1 MTERSLSISTQI
13 ATPIKPA
20 FITSSTAISTN
31 DAQPVTESVDE
42 EPYEIR
48 CICDTNEDDGNTIY
62 CDKCDTWQHIECYYP
77 GSVEDASRE
86 DFVHKCVDCNPREL
100 DGRHTI
106 EKPLYRQNKP
116 NNDNN
121 DKKNK
126 RPATKSHKKKAKP
139 SEIQINGFHDH
150 DNHKK
155 TKGHR
160 SHHSV
165 SSQVTKRSP
174 PYSARNNHQPP
185 SPTHTPPDLPID
197 FRIHTYSDNFLSLY
211 DEEQFQET
219 DTNTLANLS
228 VTNKLST
235 WITDAKQF
243 ELDVGNGKLKFDDV
257 VQKLEMRLDPHQF
270 PKLHIDIK
278 TAHINNTRV
287 QWKTLVTT
295 TKTPANQP
303 IGEINGQIG
312 LQCDYHQNPE
322 NRWEECV
329 HPRPLTF
336 FIPGLPLY
344 IDTRDGGS
352 QCRYVRRSCRANAN
366 LETYI
371 VANTSEY
378 HFYLTCDSNLP
389 PNEQITLPWDFKFL
403 DKARLDRALH
413 LDGDDDRV
421 PDISESEY
429 QSITNTINSVLSDH
443 GGCACNAGKDCAF
456 VKFHRD
462 YYGRVH
468 AQHQPQP
475 QPPSNGA
482 NGVRSKKGRKPK
494 QHVSPTSTGHATNS
508 RAASEGH
515 PETNDDDDARSI
527 SGSVRSKPRS
537 RDLTPMHGLGET
549 NGILTEPTD
558 REKRKLAAV
567 EDSFRKMEQGQPA
580 RKKKRA
586 SDGSNMNSPI
596 TSMASQTTSKP
607 RQKSVVSRTSVS
619 QSALANSNGSRTRQY
634 VDASTS
640 RRQSGSPL
648 SAASPKAMASPK
660 AISSGVDSAI
670 AQSRRNSV
678 TVKVVYVDSSTQTD
692 PDEDAW
698 YEPKTNHTP
707 KRPIVSL
714 AKRMLKN
721 RLKVQE
727 QVRSLEV
734 RQRENA
740 AAGLINGDVQNL
752 SSPTSAMDLDGSI
765 QEDRSITQSPTDT
778 KTRNASI
785 VSSTPSVD
793 LVSNSGDY
801 HYSDGSTLA
810 IGQTMK
816 PPPWSGN
823 STNGH
828 SRTSPE
834 LRVQMPPTPTF
845 TTPNLSG
852 TPGTLTPALAV
863 TSSATSPYGTA
874 HFPSYPSALTNGV
887 NPSPAKK
894 KMSLNDYKARKKQ
907 SADGSGGR
915 KASGGSSPTITP
927 AVLKPTLSTINEVK
941 VKNIVDPALVQ
952 EREIATL
959 DDVPLRVGGEVEEAE
974 LVQEVEENG
983 LQRFGRLRP
992 GGDGG
997 FEEVGVRV
1005 VAGETVAR
1013 AGDQVEELRGA
1024 VDEIDGLR
1032 DEEQEE
1038 GFGEVPEDAADGE
1051 DHAGE
1056 VAVCVP
1062 DEDAG
1067 GVPVVEEQ
1075 REGYP
1080 DEGEQHVQG
1089 VVEDEQE
1096 RDDDGLRYFDAV
1108 DAGEDVDAIGA
1119 EDGDA
1124 GHRDGDDDVR
1134 HAEID
1139 KVDDEDG
1146 DAGDGGDEEFVPP
1159 ADVEEVVANS
1169 EDDDGLEG

>member
-13 ATPIKPA
+13 ATPTKPS
-20 FITSSTAISTN
+20 FTTSCTEISIN
-31 DAQPVTESVDE
+31 DTQPVTESVDE
-42 EPYEIR
+42 EPYVIR
-48 CICDTNEDDGNTIY
+48 CICDTSEDDGNTIY

-86 DFVHKCVDCNPREL
+86 DFVHKCVECNPREL
-100 DGRHTI
+100 DGRHAI
-106 EKPLYRQNKP
+106 EKQQYRQNKS
-116 NNDNN
+116 NHDNN

-126 RPATKSHKKKAKP
+126 RPATKSHKKKTKP
-139 SEIQINGFHDH
+139 SDIQTNGFNDQDH
-150 DNHKK
+150 HKK
-155 TKGHR
+155 AKGHR

-174 PYSARNNHQPP
+174 PYSARNNNHPP
-185 SPTHTPPDLPID
+185 SPIHTPPDLPID

-211 DEEQFQET
+211 DDEQSQET
-219 DTNTLANLS
+219 DTNTLANLT

-352 QCRYVRRSCRANAN
+352 QCRYVRRSCKANAN

-403 DKARLDRALH
+403 DKSRLDRALH

-429 QSITNTINSVLSDH
+429 QSITNTISSVLSDH
-443 GGCACNAGKDCAF
+443 GGCACNA
-456 VKFHRD
+456 
-462 YYGRVH
+462 VH
-468 AQHQPQP
+468 AQPP
-475 QPPSNGA
+475 PPPPPPSNGA
-482 NGVRSKKGRKPK
+482 NVTNGVKPKKGRKPK

-515 PETNDDDDARSI
+515 PEANDDDDTRSI

-537 RDLTPMHGLGET
+537 RDLTPMHGIGET

-558 REKRKLAAV
+558 RPTCA
-567 EDSFRKMEQGQPA
+567 
-580 RKKKRA
+580 KKKRA

-596 TSMASQTTSKP
+596 TATASQTNSKP

-619 QSALANSNGSRTRQY
+619 QSALANPNGSRARQY

-648 SAASPKAMASPK
+648 SAASPKAPASPK
-660 AISSGVDSAI
+660 AISSRDDSAT
-670 AQSRRNSV
+670 AQSRRNSI
-678 TVKVVYVDSSTQTD
+678 TSKVAYADASTQTD
-692 PDEDAW
+692 RDEDAW
-698 YEPKTNHTP
+698 YETRTSTTP
-707 KRPIVSL
+707 KRPILSL
-714 AKRMLKN
+714 AKRMLRN
-721 RLKVQE
+721 RLKILA
-727 QVRSLEV
+727 QVRSLEA
-734 RQRENA
+734 RRRTDA
-740 AAGLINGDVQNL
+740 AAVLLNGDL
-752 SSPTSAMDLDGSI
+752 HHFSSPTSAMDIDGSVQEDGSI
-765 QEDRSITQSPTDT
+765 TESPTDT

-785 VSSTPSVD
+785 VSSTPSIDV
-793 LVSNSGDY
+793 LSNSGDY
-801 HYSDGSTLA
+801 HSDGPTFV

-828 SRTSPE
+828 SHKSPE
-834 LRVQMPPTPTF
+834 LRVSMPPIPAF
-845 TTPNLSG
+845 ITPNLSG
-852 TPGTLTPALAV
+852 TPGTLTPALGV
-863 TSSATSPYGTA
+863 SSSAVSPYGTS
-874 HFPSYPSALTNGV
+874 HFPSYSSTLTNGV

-907 SADGSGGR
+907 NADGPGGR
-915 KASGGSSPTITP
+915 KAS
-927 AVLKPTLSTINEVK
+927 V
-941 VKNIVDPALVQ
+941 
-952 EREIATL
+952 
-959 DDVPLRVGGEVEEAE
+959 
-974 LVQEVEENG
+974 
-983 LQRFGRLRP
+983 
-992 GGDGG
+992 
-997 FEEVGVRV
+997 
-1005 VAGETVAR
+1005 
-1013 AGDQVEELRGA
+1013 
-1024 VDEIDGLR
+1024 
-1032 DEEQEE
+1032 
-1038 GFGEVPEDAADGE
+1038 
-1051 DHAGE
+1051 
-1056 VAVCVP
+1056 
-1062 DEDAG
+1062 
-1067 GVPVVEEQ
+1067 
-1075 REGYP
+1075 
-1080 DEGEQHVQG
+1080 
-1089 VVEDEQE
+1089 
-1096 RDDDGLRYFDAV
+1096 
-1108 DAGEDVDAIGA
+1108 
-1119 EDGDA
+1119 
-1124 GHRDGDDDVR
+1124 
-1134 HAEID
+1134 
-1139 KVDDEDG
+1139 
-1146 DAGDGGDEEFVPP
+1146 
-1159 ADVEEVVANS
+1159 
-1169 EDDDGLEG
+1169 